1 MFESS
6 ILKNSIFK
14 EFHDILCFKNP
25 PMIYVHVLGL
35 PVEISEDQ
43 NVYNQLPKV

>member
-1 MFESS
+1 MYAQVIEFV
-6 ILKNSIFK
+6 KIFTI
-14 EFHDILCFKNP
+14 HLVCIRNQP
-25 PMIYVHVLGL
+25 TIYVHVLGL